1 MYICTSK
8 EIKIMALQKQNRA
21 LTNSS
26 VAVHRKEAFDIGYK
40 QYFKDIANNR
50 ISQILNS
57 KERNVKFE
65 NITYR
70 QLNSWEKEGLL
81 TNEREERSWR
91 RFSIMDA
98 LWVKVIFE
106 LREFGM
112 GWEQIKNTKYSL
124 EYDSK
129 EFGVQ
134 MPILEFYTAFAI
146 GNKMPVLLL
155 VFKDGVCVP
164 ANLTQY
170 KVAREFSEVE
180 NHLLIDLNAILQEFF
195 PNVDLK
201 PKHKHEI
208 PVSVNEMELL
218 AYLRIGDFEK
228 ITVKF
233 NGGEMEKFE
242 GVQRLKAKQRIEEII
257 REHKYQDIQLKVEDG
272 GVTAIFKTIKKKFTK
287 GSNLK

>member
-1 MYICTSK
+1 MTRQK
-8 EIKIMALQKQNRA
+8 EHTPQNNA
-21 LTNSS
+21 T

-40 QYFKDIANNR
+40 QYFKDIGNNR
-50 ISQILNS
+50 ISQILNN
-57 KERNVKFE
+57 KERNVKFQ

-81 TNEREERSWR
+81 TNEREDRSWR

-98 LWVKVIFE
+98 IWVKLIQE
-106 LREFGM
+106 LRAFGM
-112 GWEQIKNTKYSL
+112 GWEQIKVAKQSL
-124 EYDSK
+124 EWENEVYK
-129 EFGVQ
+129 VA

-155 VFKDGVCVP
+155 VFKDGLCVP

-180 NHLLIDLNAILQEFF
+180 NHLQINLNTILQGFF
-195 PNVDLK
+195 PNVDLMPKYK
-201 PKHKHEI
+201 PEM
-208 PVSVNEMELL
+208 PVSLNEMELL

-228 ITVKF
+228 VTLKF

-242 GVQRLKAKQRIEEII
+242 GVQRLKVKQRVEEII
-257 REHKYQDIQLKVEDG
+257 RQHNYQDIELKVENG

-287 GSNLK
+287 GSNPK